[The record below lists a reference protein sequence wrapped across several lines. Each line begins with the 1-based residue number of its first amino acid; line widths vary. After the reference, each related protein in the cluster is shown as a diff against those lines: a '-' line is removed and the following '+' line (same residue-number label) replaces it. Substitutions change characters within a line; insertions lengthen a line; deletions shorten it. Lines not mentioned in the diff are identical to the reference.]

1 MQPAPSMEVMG
12 PWNEMALRKLE
23 EWDPAWAEACKKMS
37 ANPWENGVLNRKL
50 IELICVGLNATCA
63 KMDAEG
69 TRRHI
74 RAALDAGATRDE
86 ILCVLKYATA
96 MAIDPCAA
104 GFRAVC
110 KEASAPEMD
119 QLSDANRERLK
130 KAGGVTRSVDDLRE
144 LGLWKSEWDILL
156 ILDPIWTDEFV
167 LTGLSIYTSGVLSR
181 KDISLLSVALDS
193 SFTHMDSTVTERH
206 INNAV
211 RAGAT
216 IYEIMDVLKLC
227 VSHGVAT
234 CNLAV
239 PILAE
244 EMTKQGK

>member
-37 ANPWENGVLNRKL
+37 TNPWENGVLNRKL

-74 RAALDAGATRDE
+74 R
-86 ILCVLKYATA
+86 A